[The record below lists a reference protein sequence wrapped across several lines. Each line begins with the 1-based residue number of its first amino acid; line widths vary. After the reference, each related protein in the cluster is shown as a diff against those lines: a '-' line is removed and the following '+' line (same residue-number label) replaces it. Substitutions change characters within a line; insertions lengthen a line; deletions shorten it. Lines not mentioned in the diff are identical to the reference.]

1 METTTWKIIM
11 REDGREK
18 EVLVEVHDW
27 VDDADVILETLTEH
41 LKEEH
46 GFDYL
51 REYNAA
57 VKAGGAY
64 PYTFES
70 EWETD
75 YFEDGTIL
83 IDNKPVVFDSVPT
96 GMFRVVA
103 HTYYKNEMPYCF
115 IDEVYES
122 EEEANLRKASVEKQ
136 RFVPS
141 YFGEADLGGTIGENG
156 CVEVAVVPLFSQRR
170 RRAWRQEEIN
180 HEKLMKEL
188 CG

>member
-1 METTTWKIIM
+1 METTTWKIVM

-18 EVLVEVHDW
+18 EVLVEVHEW
-27 VDDADVILETLTEH
+27 VDEPETILETLAEQ

-46 GFDYL
+46 GFDYWA
-51 REYNAA
+51 EYNKGDGSP
-57 VKAGGAY
+57 VL
-64 PYTFES
+64 S

-83 IDNKPVVFDSVPT
+83 IDNKPVVFDAVPT

-141 YFGEADLGGTIGENG
+141 YFGDADLGGTIGENG
-156 CVEVAVVPLFSQRR
+156 WVDVAVVPLFAQRR